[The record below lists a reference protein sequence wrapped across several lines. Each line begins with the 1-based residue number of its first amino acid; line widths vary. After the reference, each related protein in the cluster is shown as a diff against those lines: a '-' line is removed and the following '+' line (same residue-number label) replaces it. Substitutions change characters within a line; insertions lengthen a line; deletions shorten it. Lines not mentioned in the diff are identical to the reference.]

1 MNKKIEKR
9 LKKLEEHSHPPVN
22 WKELIHSNIE
32 RIDQLEM
39 DTHEF
44 MEIIKHL
51 VEEKKGLQKRLDIM
65 EEILHSY
72 IPIIESDSSTII
84 ENKKGES
91 NNG

>member
-1 MNKKIEKR
+1 MDKLTENILKR
-9 LKKLEEHSHPPVN
+9 ITKLERNSHPPVN

-32 RIDQLEM
+32 RIEQLEM

-51 VEEKKGLQKRLDIM
+51 VREKKDLQERLDVM

-72 IPIIESDSSTII
+72 IPIIE
-84 ENKKGES
+84 NKKGES

>member
-1 MNKKIEKR
+1 MDKLTENILKR
-9 LKKLEEHSHPPVN
+9 ITKLERNSHPPVN

-32 RIDQLEM
+32 RIESLEM

-51 VEEKKGLQKRLDIM
+51 VQEKKDLQKRLDVM

-72 IPIIESDSSTII
+72 IPIID
-84 ENKKGES
+84 KKGES
-91 NNG
+91 NG